1 MWLPS
6 GPSSFP
12 ASIFGSVPLS
22 LVLSTAV
29 FEALS
34 GSTQGKEPF
43 GQGQFWFVTSRSHGN
58 SLVVNKKEAI
68 WRRGRC
74 AETKGPGTWWTS
86 QAGVSA
92 SPREAKGLCTPCCTP
107 TLRSR
112 QLPSLHPSLGRGCHL
127 GGVTFQ
133 GSEVEFQIIL
143 SSWYELC
150 FLPRQNWQSMGK
162 FYFER

>member
-1 MWLPS
+1 MCRHKGARDMVDKS
-6 GPSSFP
+6 G
-12 ASIFGSVPLS
+12 GSVS
-22 LVLSTAV
+22 
-29 FEALS
+29 F
-34 GSTQGKEPF
+34 
-43 GQGQFWFVTSRSHGN
+43 
-58 SLVVNKKEAI
+58 
-68 WRRGRC
+68 
-74 AETKGPGTWWTS
+74 S
-86 QAGVSA
+86 Q
-92 SPREAKGLCTPCCTP
+92 EAKGLCTPCCTP